1 MSYEEE
7 LRAKL
12 DAARPLSEL
21 PDENIVDVQSRERQ
35 LFDELENEFE
45 FASYDLEESDVLR
58 TLKIMKILEGYGEAF
73 SHNNALKLFYTLS
86 RIDIVTPKSLLAF
99 MKIPTSEYK
108 AIIQAMGKKGLLFIN
123 EDGELELTMEGKSLA
138 SRIGMDIYF

>member
-12 DAARPLSEL
+12 DAVRPLSDT
-21 PDENIVDVQSRERQ
+21 PDDNIVDVESRERQ
-35 LFDELENEFE
+35 LFDELEEEFE

-58 TLKIMKILEGYGEAF
+58 TLKILQILEGYGEAF
-73 SHNNALKLFYTLS
+73 RHQEALKIFYTLA
-86 RIDIVTPKSLLAF
+86 RIDIVTPKNLLAF
-99 MKIPTSEYK
+99 SRIPTAEFK

-138 SRIGMDIYF
+138 SRIGVDIYF